1 MRTVCRKTGR
11 VTSTQWNEQFAT
23 SQGSCVRI
31 KSAIDT
37 SFYKDLMRRRR
48 TTWDEN
54 AVQGS
59 IEETGQS
66 VVQASVECDCLEVG
80 ILPVM
85 RQIPL

>member
-1 MRTVCRKTGR
+1 
-11 VTSTQWNEQFAT
+11 
-23 SQGSCVRI
+23 
-31 KSAIDT
+31 
-37 SFYKDLMRRRR
+37 MRRRR